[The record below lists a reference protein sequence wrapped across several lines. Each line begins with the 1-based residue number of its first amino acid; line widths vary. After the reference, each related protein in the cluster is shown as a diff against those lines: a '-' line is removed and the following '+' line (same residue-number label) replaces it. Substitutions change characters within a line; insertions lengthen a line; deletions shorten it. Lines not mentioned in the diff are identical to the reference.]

1 MIKTSVFHCK
11 GTKFCVNK
19 DVEKSAFCFGY
30 ILDILID
37 FFFHFHSD
45 SVLTGEI
52 NLNILWCSS
61 LEKSALQISF

>member
-1 MIKTSVFHCK
+1 MIKTSLFHCK

-30 ILDILID
+30 ILDFLID

-45 SVLTGEI
+45 GVLTGEI
-52 NLNILWCSS
+52 NLNIL
-61 LEKSALQISF
+61 